1 VIAIDAW
8 QPSDGLTLE
17 PNALLAVKEQKRC
30 LALTAGP
37 GAGKTEMLAQRADFL
52 LRTGT
57 CRYPKRILA
66 ISFKVDASKN
76 LKERVQRRCGADLA
90 SRFDSYTFHAFAKR
104 IIDRF
109 RPVLTGK
116 DALEPGYKLGSPKIT
131 HKQIEFSD
139 LLPLAIQ
146 ILQKS
151 KLARNAIR
159 QTYSDVFL
167 DEFQDCTDKQYELLK
182 LAFQGTGIRLTA
194 VGDTKQKIMGWAG
207 ALDGIFKTF
216 AADFAATP
224 LNMYR
229 NFRSKPRLLR
239 LQNEVIRV
247 LDLASVMPE
256 EQIAGDEG
264 EVLTWGFEDSRQEAE
279 HLADRIAE
287 WIDHELVPHSEI
299 AVLISK
305 QPDLYANHLIA
316 ALEAKG
322 IPYRNE
328 QQLQDITTEP
338 AARLVVDYLSCIYG
352 KREPKAWVRLM
363 NLLVPFADD
372 EIQANTRRDFDRLIK
387 AQRKSASLLELI
399 DEPYSGWWESARGF
413 LNKIPRETLVA
424 LSPDY
429 ESPDRLKEVVRD
441 TKARIEEL
449 LKIEPELPKALER
462 FADDKAVRIL
472 TIHKSKGLEFD
483 SVIILGVE
491 NQTFWGKPDEERC
504 GFFVGVSRAK
514 RRLVVTMSKN
524 RETPPSNPY
533 RWQEKRTPHQEFF
546 GYVMPFVSKENEE

>member
-1 VIAIDAW
+1 
-8 QPSDGLTLE
+8 
-17 PNALLAVKEQKRC
+17 
-30 LALTAGP
+30 
-37 GAGKTEMLAQRADFL
+37 M
-52 LRTGT
+52 
-57 CRYPKRILA
+57 
-66 ISFKVDASKN
+66 
-76 LKERVQRRCGADLA
+76 
-90 SRFDSYTFHAFAKR
+90 
-104 IIDRF
+104 
-109 RPVLTGK
+109 
-116 DALEPGYKLGSPKIT
+116 
-131 HKQIEFSD
+131 
-139 LLPLAIQ
+139 
-146 ILQKS
+146 
-151 KLARNAIR
+151 
-159 QTYSDVFL
+159 
-167 DEFQDCTDKQYELLK
+167 
-182 LAFQGTGIRLTA
+182 
-194 VGDTKQKIMGWAG
+194 
-207 ALDGIFKTF
+207 
-216 AADFAATP
+216 
-224 LNMYR
+224 
-229 NFRSKPRLLR
+229 
-239 LQNEVIRV
+239 
-247 LDLASVMPE
+247 
-256 EQIAGDEG
+256 
-264 EVLTWGFEDSRQEAE
+264 
-279 HLADRIAE
+279 
-287 WIDHELVPHSEI
+287 
-299 AVLISK
+299 
-305 QPDLYANHLIA
+305 
-316 ALEAKG
+316 
-322 IPYRNE
+322 
-328 QQLQDITTEP
+328 
-338 AARLVVDYLSCIYG
+338 VVDYLSCIYG